1 MSTLL
6 SIISSGVILFCI
18 IKFNIISLAKL
29 YKYEA
34 VNKKLQ
40 PLYELYDQ
48 KYQEHINR
56 NLDKITIKKLAGEKY
71 YFSFRIRNKYLP
83 KFCSPAISHDIF
95 LHMYSYIQQ
104 QGHIVYDWDVCGFYN
119 QKPKNKN
126 ATIIKI
132 IIEI

>member
-1 MSTLL
+1 MHKIKEEIIFLL
-6 SIISSGVILFCI
+6 EQKQNDYRKLINSID
-18 IKFNIISLAKL
+18 K
-29 YKYEA
+29 KYH
-34 VNKKLQ
+34 
-40 PLYELYDQ
+40 
-48 KYQEHINR
+48 EHINR
-56 NLDKITIKKLAGEKY
+56 NLDKITIKKLTGEKY